1 VSIIYLFIYFSYKKY
16 NNLEYSIFPSHNFV
30 ENFKISEYKIISV
43 KAAKVLEYT
52 YYRESIQVEPIAIE
66 PKQK

>member
-1 VSIIYLFIYFSYKKY
+1 MNIQY
-16 NNLEYSIFPSHNFV
+16 FPSQNFV

-52 YYRESIQVEPIAIE
+52 YFRESIQVEPIPIE